1 MSSEKFSL
9 KWNDFESNISS
20 AFKELRTEKDLF
32 DCTLSCGARKVQAY
46 KLILSACSKFFR
58 SVFRENIHQHPLI
71 YLRGVTY
78 SDLVSALDFMYHG
91 EVSVAQNNLN
101 SFLALAEDLEIKGL
115 TQNNGGPGNT
125 QTVRPSEVRGRR
137 VNSSSI
143 NESSDDIMEIKSE
156 AAPSQAT
163 VSYSEDYQDPDPAYY
178 DTQHHPGEESS
189 YQPLDTSQGETL
201 TGQLSPASHSNLSR
215 CFQMLSPATPQL

>member
-1 MSSEKFSL
+1 MAHLRHAVVYWLIVELRDIRHNALVDVVPVHSLADSLQALSVQTVEMSSEKFSL

-32 DCTLSCGARKVQAY
+32 DCTLSFGARKVQAH
-46 KLILSACSKFFR
+46 KLILSACSNFFK

-71 YLRGVTY
+71 YLRGVSY

-115 TQNNGGPGNT
+115 TQNNGGAANIHYLNI
-125 QTVRPSEVRGRR
+125 RR
-137 VNSSSI
+137 
-143 NESSDDIMEIKSE
+143 
-156 AAPSQAT
+156 
-163 VSYSEDYQDPDPAYY
+163 
-178 DTQHHPGEESS
+178 
-189 YQPLDTSQGETL
+189 QGK
-201 TGQLSPASHSNLSR
+201 
-215 CFQMLSPATPQL
+215 C

>member
-32 DCTLSCGARKVQAY
+32 DCTLSFGARKVQAH
-46 KLILSACSKFFR
+46 KLILSACSNFFK

-71 YLRGVTY
+71 YLRGVSY

-115 TQNNGGPGNT
+115 TQNNGGAPNT
-125 QTVRPSEVRGRR
+125 QSLKPGEARGRR
-137 VNSSSI
+137 GVSASNTDNSD
-143 NESSDDIMEIKSE
+143 NSDDIMEIKSE
-156 AAPSQAT
+156 AAPSQAAL
-163 VSYSEDYQDPDPAYY
+163 SYSEDYPEPEPAYY
-178 DTQHHPGEESS
+178 ESSQHHQSGEDHS
-189 YQPLDTSQGETL
+189 YQPLDVSQGETN
-201 TGQLSPASHSNLSR
+201 LSPVSHLN
-215 CFQMLSPATPQL
+215 